1 MNKLIKIPA
10 LLLCGAAFALGFSSC
25 SDDNNGNGS
34 SNEKKE
40 QMNEILSQYVNNT
53 VYATYS
59 KLADIDRFFHHIIPS
74 LYHKPSVSPHY

>member
-34 SNEKKE
+34 SNEKKG

-59 KLADIDRFFHHIIPS
+59 KLADETGN
-74 LYHKPSVSPHY
+74 LYDKLKSAKNKMVSNP

>member
-53 VYATYS
+53 EG
-59 KLADIDRFFHHIIPS
+59 
-74 LYHKPSVSPHY
+74 